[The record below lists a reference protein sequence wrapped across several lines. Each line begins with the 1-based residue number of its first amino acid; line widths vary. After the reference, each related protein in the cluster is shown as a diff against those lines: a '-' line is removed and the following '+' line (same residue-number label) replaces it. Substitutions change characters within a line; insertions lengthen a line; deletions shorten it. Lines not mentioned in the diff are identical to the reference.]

1 MMKLVRKIKIFLG
14 RRANSKLALLF
25 FLPLFGSVLETMGIS
40 TIVAF
45 ISMIMD
51 ENAFESNK
59 YLKAVYVWTGFE
71 SIQQFVVA
79 VAIALIIFY
88 IFKTVYLIGEYYIQ
102 NRLVKDT
109 QQNLSAKLLHII
121 LEKPYEY
128 FANINLAEIT
138 RIVGED
144 VQRTGDYILNMM
156 QLFSELLTAAMLIGM
171 LMVIDFKMTFL
182 ICTFLLLCM
191 LLIRFETKRKLKTA
205 GKKQQQNL
213 KERQKWLNQSV
224 YGIKDI
230 KISDNQEY
238 FEKKFNTANLSWNNT
253 EIVYSMW
260 NKAPSYLIEFVI
272 MMTILIYLIIIILSG
287 NSITS
292 MITTLSAFAFSAVR
306 LLPACNRISSY
317 LTTMSY
323 RQQSFNLVYELITE
337 DNDTEKQKKKESSEN
352 FKTLSEGIECLDF
365 SFQYENA
372 DKKVFENTSIS
383 IPKGKSVGVI
393 GPSGAGKTTVVDIL
407 LGLLKPQKG
416 IVRVDHKD
424 IEECYEDY
432 LAKISY
438 IPQNIFLIDDTIR
451 NNVAFGIDESNISE
465 ERVWK
470 VLEEAQIKEYVES
483 LPEGIETVV
492 GERGIRISGG
502 QRQRIGI
509 ARALYN
515 NPEILVFDEATSALD
530 NETEAAIMESINYF
544 KGKKTMIII
553 AHRLSTI
560 ENCDIV
566 YKVEN
571 QKVEQVR

>member
-1 MMKLVRKIKIFLG
+1 MKLVHKIKIFLG

-51 ENAFESNK
+51 ESAFENNK
-59 YLKAVYVWTGFE
+59 YLRTVYEWTGFG
-71 SIQQFVVA
+71 SIQKFVIF

-88 IFKTVYLIGEYYIQ
+88 IFKTIYLIGEYYIQ

-144 VQRTGDYILNMM
+144 VQRTGDYILNMV

-171 LMVIDFKMTFL
+171 LMIIDFKMTLL

-205 GKKQQQNL
+205 GKRQQQNF

-238 FEKKFNTANLSWNNT
+238 IEKKFDNANLNWNNT
-253 EIVYSMW
+253 EIIYSMW

-272 MMTILIYLIIIILSG
+272 MMTILIYLIVIILSG
-287 NSITS
+287 NSIAS

-323 RQQSFNLVYELITE
+323 RQQSFDLVYELVTE
-337 DNDTEKQKKKESSEN
+337 DNNVEKQERKENREE
-352 FKTLSEGIECLDF
+352 FRTLEKGIECLDF

-372 DKKVFENTSIS
+372 DKKVFDNTSIS
-383 IPKGKSVGVI
+383 VPKGKSIGII

-407 LGLLKPQKG
+407 LGLLKPQEG
-416 IVRVDHKD
+416 IVRVDHKNIQD
-424 IEECYEDY
+424 CYEDY
-432 LAKISY
+432 LSKISY

-451 NNVAFGIDESNISE
+451 NNVAFGINEPDISD
-465 ERVWK
+465 ERVWEAMK
-470 VLEEAQIKEYVES
+470 EAQIKEYVES

-509 ARALYN
+509 ARALYS

-544 KGKKTMIII
+544 KGRKTMIII

>member
-1 MMKLVRKIKIFLG
+1 MKLVHKIKIFLG
-14 RRANSKLALLF
+14 NRANAKLTVLF
-25 FLPLFGSVLETMGIS
+25 FMPLIGSVLEAVGIS

-51 ENAFESNK
+51 ETAFESN
-59 YLKAVYVWTGFE
+59 VYINTVYRWTGFDNVQAF
-71 SIQQFVVA
+71 II
-79 VAIALIIFY
+79 AIAVGLIFFY
-88 IFKTVYLIGEYYIQ
+88 IFKTAYLIGQYYVQ
-102 NRLVKDT
+102 NRMVKGI
-109 QQNLSAKLLHII
+109 QQRLSADLLHII
-121 LEKPYEY
+121 LKKPYEY

-138 RIVGED
+138 RIVSDD
-144 VQRTGDYILNMM
+144 VQRTGDYILNAV
-156 QLFSELLTAAMLIGM
+156 QLFSEFLTAGMLIIM
-171 LMVIDFKMTFL
+171 LMVIDWKMTLL

-191 LLIRFETKRKLKTA
+191 LLIRSESKRKLKTA
-205 GKKQQQNL
+205 GKKQQQNY

-230 KISDNQEY
+230 KISDNQDY
-238 FEKKFNTANLSWNNT
+238 FERKFNAANLNWNNT

-272 MMTILIYLIIIILSG
+272 MMTILIYLIIILVSG
-287 NSITS
+287 NSVSS
-292 MITTLSAFAFSAVR
+292 MLTKLSAFAFSAVR

-323 RQQSFNLVYELITE
+323 RQQSFNLIYEMVTE
-337 DNDTEKQKKKESSEN
+337 QNEYAPENKTENTEKFE
-352 FKTLSEGIECLDF
+352 TLTEGIECRNF

-372 DKKVFENTSIS
+372 DKKVFDHSSIV
-383 IPKGKSVGVI
+383 IPRGKSVGII

-407 LGLLKPQKG
+407 LGLLKPQSGLVK
-416 IVRVDHKD
+416 VDHVN
-424 IEECYEDY
+424 IEECYREY
-432 LAKISY
+432 LSKVEY
-438 IPQNIFLIDDTIR
+438 IPQTIFLTDDTIR
-451 NNVAFGIDESNISE
+451 NNVAFGIDDENISE
-465 ERVWK
+465 ESVWRA
-470 VLEEAQIKEYVES
+470 LEEAQIKGYVES
-483 LPEGIETVV
+483 LPDGIETVV
-492 GERGIRISGG
+492 GDRGIRISGG

-509 ARALYN
+509 ARALYS

-544 KGKKTMIII
+544 KGRKTMIII

-571 QKVEQVR
+571 QTIEQIR

>member
-1 MMKLVRKIKIFLG
+1 MKLVHKIKIFLG
-14 RRANSKLALLF
+14 KRAKAKLALLF
-25 FLPLFGSVLETMGIS
+25 FMPLLGSVLEAMGIS

-51 ENAFESNK
+51 ETAFENNV
-59 YLKAVYVWTGFE
+59 YLKAVYEWTGAE
-71 SIQQFVVA
+71 NIQNFIIA

-102 NRLVKDT
+102 NRLVKGI
-109 QQNLSAKLLHII
+109 QQNLSSKLLHVI
-121 LEKPYEY
+121 LNKPYEY
-128 FANINLAEIT
+128 FANVNLAEIT
-138 RIVGED
+138 RIVSED
-144 VQRTGDYILNMM
+144 VQRTGDYILNAV
-156 QLFSELLTAAMLIGM
+156 QLLSEFLTAGMLIVM
-171 LMVIDFKMTFL
+171 LMVIDFKMTLL
-182 ICTFLLLCM
+182 ICSFLLLCM
-191 LLIRFETKRKLKTA
+191 LLIRFETKRKLKAA
-205 GKKQQQNL
+205 GKQQQYNY
-213 KERQKWLNQSV
+213 KERQKWLNQAV

-230 KISDNQEY
+230 KISDNQQY
-238 FEKKFNTANLSWNNT
+238 FENKFNNANLSWNNT
-253 EIVYSMW
+253 EITYSMW

-272 MMTILIYLIIIILSG
+272 MMTILIYLIVIILSG
-287 NSITS
+287 NSIAS

-323 RQQSFNLVYELITE
+323 RQQSFNLVYELVTE
-337 DNDTEKQKKKESSEN
+337 DDNVEKQERKESSEE
-352 FKTLSEGIECLDF
+352 FRTLEKGIECLDF

-372 DKKVFENTSIS
+372 DKKVFDNTSIS
-383 IPKGKSVGVI
+383 VPKGKSIGII

-407 LGLLKPQKG
+407 LGLLKPQEG

-424 IEECYEDY
+424 IQDCYEDY
-432 LAKISY
+432 LSKISY

-451 NNVAFGIDESNISE
+451 NNVAFGINEPDISE
-465 ERVWK
+465 ERVWEALK
-470 VLEEAQIKEYVES
+470 EAQIKEYVES

-509 ARALYN
+509 ARALYS

-544 KGKKTMIII
+544 KGRKTMIII